1 MTRQSSIELKIF
13 LNSYLLL
20 ASRQHCIV
28 FLFTDVPTSNS
39 ICSALTGCPQKFS
52 PILLNYSMTV
62 LLITISIPVFLQRV
76 VESEDES
83 EQEEVS
89 GSEPDSRAQGVQ
101 NCNAAEPESD
111 FEMPE
116 DDENDVDFTYAAMEE
131 STESESNGEEDPEEH
146 ANEIM

>member
-1 MTRQSSIELKIF
+1 
-13 LNSYLLL
+13 
-20 ASRQHCIV
+20 
-28 FLFTDVPTSNS
+28 
-39 ICSALTGCPQKFS
+39 
-52 PILLNYSMTV
+52 MTV

-76 VESEDES
+76 VESQDES

-89 GSEPDSRAQGVQ
+89 GSEPDSRAQGDQ
-101 NCNAAEPESD
+101 NCKAAEPESD

-131 STESESNGEEDPEEH
+131 STEGESNGEEDPEEH

>member
-1 MTRQSSIELKIF
+1 MKRQSSIELKIF

-62 LLITISIPVFLQRV
+62 LLITISIAVFLQRV

-89 GSEPDSRAQGVQ
+89 GSEPDSRAQGDQ

-116 DDENDVDFTYAAMEE
+116 DDENDVDFTSAAMEE

>member
-1 MTRQSSIELKIF
+1 
-13 LNSYLLL
+13 
-20 ASRQHCIV
+20 
-28 FLFTDVPTSNS
+28 
-39 ICSALTGCPQKFS
+39 
-52 PILLNYSMTV
+52 MTV

-89 GSEPDSRAQGVQ
+89 GSEPDSRAQGDQ
-101 NCNAAEPESD
+101 NCKAAEPESD

-116 DDENDVDFTYAAMEE
+116 DDENDVDF
-131 STESESNGEEDPEEH
+131 ESESNGEEDPEEH